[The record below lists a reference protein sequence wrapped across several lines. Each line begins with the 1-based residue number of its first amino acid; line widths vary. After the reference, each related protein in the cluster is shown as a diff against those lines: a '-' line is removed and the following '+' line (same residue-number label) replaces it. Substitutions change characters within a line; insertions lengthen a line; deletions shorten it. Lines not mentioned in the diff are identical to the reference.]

1 MCVRKGRVFVSMS
14 RAPRDTSAGSAMDI
28 IVCDDHPVVRQG
40 LTRIILRAIKGGRVR
55 EVDNAQSLLDL
66 VRRSPSDIVVLDLGL
81 SGRSGLDVLRQI
93 KQERPGLPV
102 LVLTV
107 HPADQYALRTLRA
120 GAAGFL
126 SKRMAAD
133 ELVNAVRV
141 VAGGQRYL
149 TPDVANRLAEFA
161 EHPNDRPL
169 HEGLSDREFEILC
182 LIGEGQETV
191 DIAASL
197 CLSVSTVGTYRGRIR
212 TKLGLKTEAQ
222 LIHYAVRNGLV

>member
-1 MCVRKGRVFVSMS
+1 MS
-14 RAPRDTSAGSAMDI
+14 RAATNKSPGTAMDI

-40 LTRIILRAIKGGRVR
+40 LARIMLRAIKGGRVR

-66 VRRSPSDIVVLDLGL
+66 IRRAPSDVVLLDLGL
-81 SGRSGLDVLRQI
+81 PGRSGLDVLRQI
-93 KQERPGLPV
+93 KQERPSLPV

-107 HPADQYALRTLRA
+107 HPAEQYALRTLRA

-126 SKRMAAD
+126 SKKTAAE
-133 ELVNAVRV
+133 ELVHAVRM

-149 TPDVANRLAEFA
+149 TPDIANRLAEFI

-182 LIGEGQETV
+182 LIGEGMETV
-191 DIAASL
+191 DIATSL
-197 CLSVSTVGTYRGRIR
+197 CLSVSTVGTYRARIR

>member
-1 MCVRKGRVFVSMS
+1 MS
-14 RAPRDTSAGSAMDI
+14 RAATDPSAGTAIDI
-28 IVCDDHPVVRQG
+28 IVCDDHPIVRQG
-40 LTRIILRAIKGGRVR
+40 LTRIMLRAIKGGRVR

-66 VRRSPSDIVVLDLGL
+66 IRRAPSDVVLLDLGL
-81 SGRSGLDVLRQI
+81 PGRSGLDVLRQI
-93 KQERPGLPV
+93 KQERPNLPV

-126 SKRMAAD
+126 SKKTAAE
-133 ELVNAVRV
+133 ELVRAVRM

-149 TPDVANRLAEFA
+149 TPDIANRLAEFV
-161 EHPNDRPL
+161 EHPTDRPL

-182 LIGEGQETV
+182 LIGEGMETA
-191 DIAASL
+191 DIATTL